1 MKEFKEG
8 MEVIDLIR
16 GTRGVLSENDSLE
29 FPVRLRRFQYTED
42 GKYFAS
48 DKHRSLYTP
57 DEIVDGCIKIRVE
70 PEKVIRWFFP
80 VRDNKSGKVEIL
92 CRETERDA
100 LDYKSI
106 YAERIGPPQK
116 VEFEI
121 E

>member
-8 MEVIDLIR
+8 MEVIDPIR
-16 GTRGVLSENDSLE
+16 GRRGILEEEYNSAYPLKLACITYTRG
-29 FPVRLRRFQYTED
+29 
-42 GKYFAS
+42 GKESAIH
-48 DKHRSLYTP
+48 KHRSLFTL

-70 PEKVIRWFFP
+70 PEKIVRWFFQ
-80 VRDNKSGKVEIL
+80 VRDKKCGKVEIL